1 MEVSYPDR
9 EQKLATV
16 SGHHTPRTLGAE
28 MKKYRAPKDLPTL
41 LYHIKPTFQSV
52 VEREC
57 ASLKGVNL
65 SVCRI
70 GDHFVL

>member
-1 MEVSYPDR
+1 
-9 EQKLATV
+9 
-16 SGHHTPRTLGAE
+16 

-41 LYHIKPTFQSV
+41 LYHIKPTFQSE
-52 VEREC
+52 VEKEC
-57 ASLKGVNL
+57 ASIKGVNM